1 MRISR
6 FGSRVCS
13 RLRPRLRFEHD
24 RLKSVLPLEITPTE
38 VKRRID
44 AGEELSLIDVRE
56 PQEYD
61 TCHIDGATLIPMRDI
76 PQQFERLEETPTPLI
91 VFCHHGVRSLTV
103 VAWLREQG
111 LSDCMSMSGGID
123 AWSREIDATVPRY

>member
-1 MRISR
+1 LWFRPHEERAPSR
-6 FGSRVCS
+6 FTATFNTVK
-13 RLRPRLRFEHD
+13 LE
-24 RLKSVLPLEITPTE
+24 SVLPLEVTPTE

-56 PQEYD
+56 PEEHQI
-61 TCHIDGATLIPMRDI
+61 CRLAGATLIPMREI
-76 PQQFERLEETPTPLI
+76 PQQFERLEVSALPLI

-111 LSDCMSMSGGID
+111 LGECLSMIGGID
-123 AWSREIDATVPRY
+123 AWAREVDPGVPRY